1 VLVKFGFVDHSEG
14 ANLRTLPAG
23 VSGSTCLTRTPLPAG
38 TRVTVL
44 GPHRLQEWARV
55 TALVGDTLLRGYMQG
70 FRITTDLPEPAATL
84 HLVKS
89 GERLEP
95 LAVRL
100 YRQAI
105 EPGRDL
111 RFYENV
117 LLHVN
122 QAAGRAGVQR
132 QQGDIRLVAGHRIWL
147 VSVAYAKSLQ
157 GVVDSGSI
165 TGGALVRARQVGQ
178 PLEDI
183 LASVAASP
191 EHLGSVAGEYAE
203 AIKQHLPEIIG
214 IVAAFLAAEALSV
227 FLAATPTGVGQLAA
241 AVIQLGLAAFGAQ
254 GMVEAGIEAVRHAT
268 EWLTQ
273 AWQARGEVRRIEAAS
288 KSFLRMLVSLAL
300 AALAKAGV
308 KTNLGRGLKLAQGVK
323 IVPPRL
329 EMMPVAGGGGGAVAV
344 PTFQPGSITATG
356 TAVLSL
362 NPVPGAAAGASRLT
376 KGSPEQR
383 LTSKELDDIELEKL
397 LEKLPNWE
405 QLKEFVGRRIPEQG
419 TPEFMTLK
427 RELQKAGYQLDV
439 LKEGGQPF
447 RLRRLG
453 APQSDSSAPLTV
465 TREGMIVL
473 KVGDTTRLSVF
484 SRYRKCYLDW
494 VEQTYGRAAREAAA
508 VRIGAGNQLH
518 HLIADVVA
526 QQDPLVREALK
537 RLKGYTIDRGTNI
550 IDMPTRPNAEGRLI
564 HLGSHPEYNKYVANK
579 LDAVLQKVGSHR
591 LQELRPEQLNELILN
606 VEKSLR
612 DAIEKGSLPPKVMKE
627 LIEDGIP
634 VGKKL
639 AVLELGYNRTGT
651 TA

>member
-1 VLVKFGFVDHSEG
+1 MLVKFGFVDHSEG
-14 ANLRTLPAG
+14 ANLRTLPAE
-23 VSGSTCLTRTPLPAG
+23 VSGSTCLTSAPLPPG

-44 GPHRLQEWARV
+44 GAHLPQEWARV
-55 TALVGDTLLRGYMQG
+55 TAVAGDTLLRGYMQG
-70 FRITTDLPEPAATL
+70 FRICTNLPEPAATL
-84 HLVKS
+84 HPIKS

-95 LAVRL
+95 LAARL
-100 YRQAI
+100 YHQAI

-117 LLHVN
+117 ILHVN

-132 QQGDIRLVAGHRIWL
+132 NQGDVRLVAGHRIWL
-147 VSVAYAKSLQ
+147 VSVAFAKRLQ

-178 PLEDI
+178 PLEDV

-191 EHLGSVAGEYAE
+191 EHLESVAGEYAE
-203 AIKQHLPEIIG
+203 AIRQHLPEIVG

-241 AVIQLGLAAFGAQ
+241 AVIQLGLAAFGVQ
-254 GMVEAGIEAVRHAT
+254 GMVKAGMEAVRHAK

-273 AWQARGEVRRIEAAS
+273 AWQAQGDVRRIEAAS

-308 KTNLGRGLKLAQGVK
+308 KMNLGRGLKLARGVK
-323 IVPPRL
+323 IVPPSL
-329 EMMPVAGGGGGAVAV
+329 VMMPVAGGGGAVAV
-344 PTFQPGSITATG
+344 PTFVPGSITATG

-362 NPVPGAAAGASRLT
+362 NPVSGAAAGASRLS
-376 KGSPEQR
+376 KESPEQK
-383 LTSKELDDIELEKL
+383 LASKELDDIELEKL

-405 QLKEFVGRRIPEQG
+405 QLKEFVGRRIPDQG
-419 TPEFMTLK
+419 TQEFTILK
-427 RELQKAGYQLDV
+427 RELRKAGYQLDV
-439 LKEGGQPF
+439 LNEAGQPF

-453 APQSDSSAPLTV
+453 APQSDSAAPLTV
-465 TREGMIVL
+465 TPEGVIVL
-473 KVGDTTRLSVF
+473 KVGGTTRLSVF

-494 VEQTYGRAAREAAA
+494 VEQTYGKATREAAA
-508 VRIGAGNQLH
+508 ARIAAGDQLH
-518 HLIADVVA
+518 HLIPDVVA
-526 QQDPLVREALK
+526 QLHPLVKEALR

-550 IDMPTRPNAEGRLI
+550 IDMPTRPNAEGRLV
-564 HLGSHPEYNKYVANK
+564 HLGSHPEYNKYVTDELN
-579 LDAVLQKVGSHR
+579 DVLQKAGSSR
-591 LQELRPEQLNELILN
+591 LGSFRPEQLHELLLK
-606 VEKSLR
+606 VERRLR
-612 DAIEKGSLPPKVMKE
+612 EAIEKGTLPPKVMKE

-639 AVLELGYNRTGT
+639 AVLEVRRGGEGSTV
-651 TA
+651 

>member
-14 ANLRTLPAG
+14 ANLRTLPAE
-23 VSGSTCLTRTPLPAG
+23 VSGSTCLTSAPLPPG
-38 TRVTVL
+38 SRVTVL
-44 GPHRLQEWARV
+44 GPHRPQEWASV
-55 TALVGDTLLRGYMQG
+55 TAVVGDTLLRGYMQG
-70 FRITTDLPEPAATL
+70 FRICTDLPEPAATL
-84 HLVKS
+84 HHIKP

-95 LAVRL
+95 LAARL

-117 LLHVN
+117 ILHVN
-122 QAAGRAGVQR
+122 QATGRAGVQR
-132 QQGDIRLVAGHRIWL
+132 HQGEVRLVAGHRIWL
-147 VSVAYAKSLQ
+147 VSVAFARRLQ

-191 EHLGSVAGEYAE
+191 EHLESVAGEYAE
-203 AIKQHLPEIIG
+203 AIRQHLPEIVG

-254 GMVEAGIEAVRHAT
+254 GMVEAGMEAVRHAK

-273 AWQARGEVRRIEAAS
+273 AWQARGEVRKIEDAS

-308 KTNLGRGLKLAQGVK
+308 KTNFGRGLKLVQGVK

-329 EMMPVAGGGGGAVAV
+329 EMMPVAGGGGAVAV
-344 PTFQPGSITATG
+344 PTFVPGSITATG

-362 NPVPGAAAGASRLT
+362 NPVPGTAAGASRLS
-376 KGSPEQR
+376 KESPEQK
-383 LTSKELDDIELEKL
+383 LTSKELDDIELEKM

-419 TPEFMTLK
+419 TQEFAILK
-427 RELQKAGYQLDV
+427 SELRKAGYQLDV
-439 LKEGGQPF
+439 LNEGGQPF

-453 APQSDSSAPLTV
+453 APQGDDLAPLTV
-465 TREGMIVL
+465 TPEGVIVL
-473 KVGDTTRLSVF
+473 KVGGTTRLSVF

-494 VEQTYGRAAREAAA
+494 LEQTYGKAAREAAA
-508 VRIGAGNQLH
+508 ARISAGDQLH
-518 HLIADVVA
+518 HLIPDVVA
-526 QQDPLVREALK
+526 QLHPLVQEALK

-550 IDMPTRPNAEGRLI
+550 IDMPTRPNPEGRLV
-564 HLGSHPEYNKYVANK
+564 HLGAHPEYNKYVTDELNK
-579 LDAVLQKVGSHR
+579 VLRRAAPNR
-591 LQELRPEQLNELILN
+591 LHNFRPEQLHEMLLK

-612 DAIEKGSLPPKVMKE
+612 EAIEKGTLPPKVMKE
-627 LIEDGIP
+627 LVEDGIL

-639 AVLELGYNRTGT
+639 TMLEIRHHREGT
-651 TA
+651 LA